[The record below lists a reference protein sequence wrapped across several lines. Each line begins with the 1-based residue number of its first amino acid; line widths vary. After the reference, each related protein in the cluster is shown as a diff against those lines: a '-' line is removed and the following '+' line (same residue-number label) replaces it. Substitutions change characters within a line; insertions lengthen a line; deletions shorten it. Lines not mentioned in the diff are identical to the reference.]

1 MAECAEAT
9 VPRSWN
15 ITKRLI
21 WFEGSITAS
30 KPDFPSRLSAP
41 ILVRNYSPNVY
52 LTPASAAS
60 LTRARYSA
68 IVLKAIPAMAGL
80 ISAASN

>member
-41 ILVRNYSPNVY
+41 ILEREINITVALISVVICQCLMSPVFV
-52 LTPASAAS
+52 SAALPLFRS
-60 LTRARYSA
+60 
-68 IVLKAIPAMAGL
+68 
-80 ISAASN
+80 